1 MFAELDR
8 VGATRMTPASSRRTP
23 GPQRERNCAHGGAED
38 SRVKDGAGVL
48 RYINAGGYGS
58 RRSPGRHCP
67 CMTKAY
73 PSSRTELFRQ
83 HQKLARAGDP
93 GPVAVK
99 VGHQP
104 FQVIAVHRP
113 VQRGLVGELV
123 GRLMQRG
130 IAEAPEPPGLFDA
143 ERFCRVGKM
152 LLAIPPVEGC
162 PFGGI
167 GDAGANDEI
176 RCWHWLPPYC
186 LFSLPSFRG
195 SPPG

>member
-1 MFAELDR
+1 M
-8 VGATRMTPASSRRTP
+8 
-23 GPQRERNCAHGGAED
+23 
-38 SRVKDGAGVL
+38 

-58 RRSPGRHCP
+58 RRSPGRRCR
-67 CMTKAY
+67 CDDEGLSC

-104 FQVIAVHRP
+104 FQIVTVHRA

-130 IAEAPEPPGLFDA
+130 IAEAPEASGLFHA
-143 ERFCRVGKM
+143 ERFCRVRKM
-152 LLAIPPVEGC
+152 LLAVPAVEGC

-167 GDAGANDEI
+167 GDDGANDEI
-176 RCWHWLPPYC
+176 GCWHWLPPEKYGRIFALVIPGQPAGLNPESRDC
-186 LFSLPSFRG
+186 KLQIPG
-195 SPPG
+195 SR

>member
-1 MFAELDR
+1 MERISRARLTPVFMGPGLRRDDTAFA
-8 VGATRMTPASSRRTP
+8 
-23 GPQRERNCAHGGAED
+23 
-38 SRVKDGAGVL
+38 
-48 RYINAGGYGS
+48 
-58 RRSPGRHCP
+58 
-67 CMTKAY
+67 MTKAH
-73 PSSRTELFRQ
+73 PSSRTEFFGQ

-93 GPVAVK
+93 GPVAIK

-104 FQVIAVHRP
+104 FQVTAVHRP

-130 IAEAPEPPGLFDA
+130 IAEAPEAPRLFHA
-143 ERFCRVGKM
+143 ERFCGVGKM

-167 GDAGANDEI
+167 GDGGANDEI

-195 SPPG
+195 SP